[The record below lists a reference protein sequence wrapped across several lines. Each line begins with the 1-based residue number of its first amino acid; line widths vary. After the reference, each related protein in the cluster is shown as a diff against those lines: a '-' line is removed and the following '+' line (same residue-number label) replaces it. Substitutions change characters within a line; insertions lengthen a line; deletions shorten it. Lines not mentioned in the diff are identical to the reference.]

1 MFLLLDTERIVL
13 YYKIV
18 TGTII
23 VEKSI
28 GFPQW
33 VQWIHHDE
41 GKTHC
46 QECLMLDICYFSED
60 RHPPCPHHPFCHSTL
75 ELTDDTVVRM
85 NAAAKSDYRKF
96 DPYLFNT
103 PGTYTHNKEK
113 LFLTWGYSVEDAA
126 WLQAEIERQALEKY
140 LAGDYQLG
148 KLSNDGQ
155 RISIRISIIRRD
167 TGSTVSFITGWMVYP
182 NGKIQLATP
191 YGGK

>member
-1 MFLLLDTERIVL
+1 MFLLLEAEWILL
-13 YYKIV
+13 YYKTIK
-18 TGTII
+18 GTILAG
-23 VEKSI
+23 KST

-46 QECLMLDICYFSED
+46 EVCLKLHGCYFTED
-60 RHPPCPHHPFCHSTL
+60 RHPPCPHHPFCHCTL
-75 ELTDDTVVRM
+75 EPIDFAIVRM
-85 NAAAKSDYRKF
+85 NAVAKSDYRKY

-113 LFLTWGYSVEDAA
+113 LFFKWGYTVEDAA
-126 WLQAEIERQALEKY
+126 WLQAEIERQGLEKY

-148 KLSNDGQ
+148 VLNDQGQ
-155 RISIRISIIRRD
+155 HISIRVTIIRRD
-167 TGSTVSFITGWMVYP
+167 TGNVVSFETGWMARP
-182 NGKIQLATP
+182 NGRIQLATP